1 MNTSWRTIRSLSRL
15 IVTLFLLEFLLDMP
29 SGILRG
35 TEQQQEQSP
44 FSIKV
49 NVDLVVLN
57 VTVMDE
63 KEQVVTSLGREDFIV
78 YEDDVR
84 QDIADFLPVEIP
96 FKLVLVIDTSISTR
110 SSIRLIKKAAIH
122 FTEQLRPSDR
132 IAVIEISSTVK
143 LAQDF
148 TSDRR
153 KLQRSIDDIATSSSG
168 GSQIYDGIA
177 QAINSLRQGEVG
189 RHAVI
194 LLSDGMENSSRIGF
208 PELRRL
214 LAQSDV
220 VFYPVTI
227 VNRQNERDMLEDFI
241 KNADR
246 LKPDEVSTI
255 ENAKVSLSFLEEVY
269 QVQTERL
276 QTLTEESG
284 GKKFLVN
291 DLGDLAEEYAKVAQE
306 LRNTMSL
313 AYYSKNQ
320 MMDDNIRRIRVEVK
334 KPGYHVRCRTSYFV
348 PKEPA
353 N

>member
-15 IVTLFLLEFLLDMP
+15 IVAMIFLECFLEMP
-29 SGILRG
+29 SSISKGA
-35 TEQQQEQSP
+35 EQQPEQSP

-49 NVDLVVLN
+49 NVDLVILN
-57 VTVMDE
+57 VTVVDE
-63 KEQVVTSLGREDFIV
+63 TGKVVTSLGKDDFII
-78 YEDDVR
+78 YEDDVK

-132 IAVIEISSTVK
+132 IAVIEISSSVR
-143 LAQDF
+143 LVQDF

-153 KLQRSIDDIATSSSG
+153 RLQRSIDDISTSSTG
-168 GSQIYDGIA
+168 GSKIYDGLA
-177 QAINSLRQGEVG
+177 QAIGSLRQGEVG

-208 PELRRL
+208 LELRRL

-227 VNRQNERDMLEDFI
+227 MNRQNERDMLEDFI

-246 LKPDEVSTI
+246 MKPDEVSNV
-255 ENAKVSLSFLEEVY
+255 ENAKFSLSFLEEVY

-276 QTLTEESG
+276 QALTEESG
-284 GKKFLVN
+284 GKRFLVS
-291 DLGDLAEEYAKVAQE
+291 DLEDLADEYAKVAQE
-306 LRNTMSL
+306 LRSTMSL

-320 MMDDNIRRIRVEVK
+320 TADDNIRRIRVEVR
-334 KPGYHVRCRTSYFV
+334 KPGYHVRYRTSYSV
-348 PKEPA
+348 HKDSG

>member
-1 MNTSWRTIRSLSRL
+1 MKTFWRIKQSLPG
-15 IVTLFLLEFLLDMP
+15 VV
-29 SGILRG
+29 GILILMEFYMGMAPRIAKG
-35 TEQQQEQSP
+35 SEQEPEPSP

-49 NVDLVVLN
+49 NVDLVILN

-63 KEQVVTSLGREDFIV
+63 KEEVVTSLRRDDFII
-78 YEDDVR
+78 YEDDVK
-84 QDIADFLPVEIP
+84 QDVADFLPVEIP

-122 FTEQLRPSDR
+122 FTEQLRPADR
-132 IAVIEISSTVK
+132 IAVIEISSSVK

-153 KLQRSIDDIATSSSG
+153 RLQRSIDDITSSSSG
-168 GSQIYDGIA
+168 GSKIYDGLA
-177 QAINSLRQGEVG
+177 QAIHSLRQGEAG

-194 LLSDGMENSSRIGF
+194 LLSDDMENSSRMGF

-214 LAQSDV
+214 LAQSDA

-241 KNADR
+241 KNADQNN
-246 LKPDEVSTI
+246 PDEVSTV
-255 ENAKVSLSFLEEVY
+255 ENAKFSLSFLEEVY
-269 QVQTERL
+269 QIQTERL
-276 QTLTEESG
+276 QSLTEESG
-284 GKKFLVN
+284 GRRFLVS
-291 DLGDLAEEYAKVAQE
+291 DLGDLAEEYAKVAHE

-313 AYYSKNQ
+313 AYYSKNRTP
-320 MMDDNIRRIRVEVK
+320 DDNIRKIRVEVK
-334 KPGYHVRCRTSYFV
+334 KPGYRVRCRTSYSL
-348 PKEPA
+348 PKDSV

>member
-1 MNTSWRTIRSLSRL
+1 MNTFWRIKEGLRKLILILILGLS
-15 IVTLFLLEFLLDMP
+15 FAMP
-29 SGILRG
+29 
-35 TEQQQEQSP
+35 TELAGGAVQQPEQSP

-57 VTVMDE
+57 ITAVDQKGE
-63 KEQVVTSLGREDFIV
+63 VVTSLGREDFIV
-78 YEDDVR
+78 YEDDVK

-132 IAVIEISSTVK
+132 IAVIEISSSVRWV
-143 LAQDF
+143 QDF

-153 KLQRSIDDIATSSSG
+153 KLQRSIDDIATSSIG
-168 GSQIYDGIA
+168 GSKIYDGLA
-177 QAINSLRQGEVG
+177 QAINSLKQGIAG

-194 LLSDGMENSSRIGF
+194 LLSDGMENSSRLGF

-214 LAQSDV
+214 LAQSDA

-227 VNRQNERDMLEDFI
+227 VNKQNERDMLEDFI

-246 LKPDEVSTI
+246 KMPEEVSVV

-269 QVQTERL
+269 QVQMERL

-291 DLGDLAEEYAKVAQE
+291 NLEDLSEEYAKVANE
-306 LRNTMSL
+306 LHNTMSL
-313 AYYSKNQ
+313 AYYSKNRTS
-320 MMDDNIRRIRVEVK
+320 DDNIRRIRVEVR
-334 KPGYHVRCRTSYFV
+334 KPGYQVRCRTSYFL
-348 PKEPA
+348 PKDSP

>member
-1 MNTSWRTIRSLSRL
+1 MI
-15 IVTLFLLEFLLDMP
+15 LLGFYLEMP
-29 SGILRG
+29 SRIVRG
-35 TEQQQEQSP
+35 AEQQPEQSP

-57 VTVMDE
+57 VTVVDE
-63 KEQVVTSLGREDFIV
+63 KEEVVTSLGRDDFII
-78 YEDDVR
+78 YEDEEK
-84 QDIADFLPVEIP
+84 QDIADFLPVEFP

-132 IAVIEISSTVK
+132 IAVIGISSSVK
-143 LAQDF
+143 WAQDF

-153 KLQRSIDDIATSSSG
+153 KLQRSIDDITTSSTG
-168 GSQIYDGIA
+168 GSKIYDGLA

-208 PELRRL
+208 LELRRL

-220 VFYPVTI
+220 GFYPVTI
-227 VNRQNERDMLEDFI
+227 MNRQNERDMLEDFI

-246 LKPDEVSTI
+246 KKPDEASNV
-255 ENAKVSLSFLEEVY
+255 EHAKVSLSFLEEVY
-269 QVQTERL
+269 LLQTERL

-284 GKKFLVN
+284 GKRFLVS

-313 AYYSKNQ
+313 AYYSRNRTP
-320 MMDDNIRRIRVEVK
+320 DDNIRRIRVEVM
-334 KPGYHVRCRTSYFV
+334 KPGYHVRCRTSYYV
-348 PKEPA
+348 PKDSG